1 MLFSQAIKHKLATRG
16 GTLTRN
22 DCQNHRSTDQ
32 GLHEKLLVE
41 YTIQGNYDEHAFP
54 DVVDNMDASIFEPI
68 PSRFWQKSNKKLKA
82 MTKEYESKILACK
95 KLGFNGTFEDMDEK
109 KLGRTTPMMQ
119 YMHQYFK
126 SNPALKDVAIS
137 LLPPGTF
144 CQSSSGPPPAPNT
157 PVEGAETAAAKRVV
171 GC

>member
-1 MLFSQAIKHKLATRG
+1 
-16 GTLTRN
+16 
-22 DCQNHRSTDQ
+22 
-32 GLHEKLLVE
+32 
-41 YTIQGNYDEHAFP
+41 
-54 DVVDNMDASIFEPI
+54 
-68 PSRFWQKSNKKLKA
+68 

-95 KLGFNGTFEDMDEK
+95 ESGFNGTFEDIDEK

-144 CQSSSGPPPAPNT
+144 YQSSSGPPPARNT
-157 PVEGAETAAAKRVV
+157 SRGNLHGGSGEGSGKKSDGSLDAQQALDSIAKKKFSNYPSQVS
-171 GC
+171 